1 MGVVVPVI
9 VAVGSLVSFGTAV
22 SVMVVVPVSS
32 LLELLVGTSRS
43 WLVEVG
49 ALVDVGTL
57 VSAIGV
63 GVPVITAVD
72 GTLTAN
78 APVGLR
84 SKSSSASLAL

>member
-1 MGVVVPVI
+1 
-9 VAVGSLVSFGTAV
+9 
-22 SVMVVVPVSS
+22 
-32 LLELLVGTSRS
+32 
-43 WLVEVG
+43 VG

-84 SKSSSASLAL
+84 SKSSSTSLAL